1 MRTVALLLL
10 LSLAGCG
17 VASAP
22 SNDASFTPYRRV
34 EKSTER
40 AVRLSDADKK
50 MLLKAG
56 AKFVGQLEIADDESV
71 GSEAA
76 KVGATH
82 YLQVSPGRYVLF
94 RVDPEAV
101 STTMLTSAPVR

>member
-1 MRTVALLLL
+1 MRSVVLFLL
-10 LSLAGCG
+10 LSLAGCS
-17 VASAP
+17 VAP
-22 SNDASFTPYRRV
+22 SPSTNASFTPYRRV
-34 EKSTER
+34 EKTTET

-56 AKFVGQLEIADDESV
+56 AKFVGELEAAEDSV
-71 GSEAA
+71 GTEAA

-94 RVDPEAV
+94 RAQPEAV
-101 STTMLTSAPVR
+101 STTTLTSAPLH